1 MYKVLSKQ
9 VLSET
14 ETEGIVEFNG
24 NKVLT
29 FYRDEEVGTTVYYG
43 EDVVGDDID
52 EIDGVAGWDIVEN
65 VIDLIS

>member
-24 NKVLT
+24 NKALT

>member
-43 EDVVGDDID
+43 EDVVGDGIE
-52 EIDGVAGWDIVEN
+52 EIDGVNGWDIVEN